1 MNRYVWEFKFV
12 NLQCSYLCCI
22 TVLPV
27 RVMTILSAHS
37 VLAFINVAFIKDK
50 GVYSNLSK
58 NKIYAFW
65 FIKCTCTALVFLNSG
80 EEFLP
85 QSEQS
90 VVQTQYLHLTKQVG
104 HIRGRGRPGGGRTGT
119 SALKNPKQS
128 LDKSLQYRSLSFTQ
142 YLKR

>member
-1 MNRYVWEFKFV
+1 MSESS
-12 NLQCSYLCCI
+12 NLLICN
-22 TVLPV
+22 VL
-27 RVMTILSAHS
+27 ILYNCTSSVPSAHFGS
-37 VLAFINVAFIKDK
+37 CIYKDK
-50 GVYSNLSK
+50 GLYSNLNK
-58 NKIYAFW
+58 NKIYAFGC
-65 FIKCTCTALVFLNSG
+65 IKCTCTALVFLNSG

-128 LDKSLQYRSLSFTQ
+128 IDKSLQFHSLSFTQ
-142 YLKR
+142 SLRR